1 MAKSIT
7 QRIEYLI
14 GSLPDPDI
22 SIARKFFA
30 NHEYD
35 KIKELTISA
44 IAKIRKA
51 RGSTDVSKIERYSYI
66 TDKRMLDMMTLNMEL
81 DNYLALLDDIL
92 GPEDDEGEEDRLDIN
107 PDDLSEEDI
116 IYG

>member
-14 GSLPDPDI
+14 GSLPDTDI
-22 SIARKFFA
+22 PIARKFFSS
-30 NHEYD
+30 HEYD
-35 KIKELTISA
+35 KIRELTISA
-44 IAKIRKA
+44 IAKIKKA
-51 RGSTDVSKIERYSYI
+51 RGSTDISKIERYSYI
-66 TDKRMLDMMTLNMEL
+66 TDKRMLDMMRLNIEL
-81 DNYLALLDDIL
+81 DNYLALLDEIL
-92 GPEDDEGEEDRLDIN
+92 GPEDDKCDDDCLDID

>member
-1 MAKSIT
+1 
-7 QRIEYLI
+7 
-14 GSLPDPDI
+14 
-22 SIARKFFA
+22 
-30 NHEYD
+30 
-35 KIKELTISA
+35 
-44 IAKIRKA
+44 
-51 RGSTDVSKIERYSYI
+51 
-66 TDKRMLDMMTLNMEL
+66 MLDMMTLNMEL